1 MHTRRRAW
9 ARARTV
15 DSELNV
21 HLSQVYSCCFELDG
35 ARRCDFYDYLQFF
48 SSPLSLTTSL
58 SLCEWCFVCGQR
70 ALCTQWLN
78 RPFTC
83 TCTCTLALIYAQLIV
98 VVAAAAVAVWFFLSF
113 HLLFWLACIAYNA
126 LLCSLLWHNKTMRD
140 DGKQWRSFTM
150 RSAQTHIITMGVRVR
165 VRVCLSVC
173 DHYIHFSTRSSTK
186 VIYCHARIK
195 SNNFGG
201 SRRFLSPHSFSFAFI
216 TIMHACWNAQENI
229 IKSNTEHQKP
239 MAFPC
244 FFSISSQIK
253 FGRIYGI
260 LNTANSPSKQ
270 QEENT
275 SSRTSGVCAVL

>member
-140 DGKQWRSFTM
+140 DGNNGDLVRWEAHKHILLRWVCECVCVCVWVFAIIIFTFPQDQVPKLFIVM
-150 RSAQTHIITMGVRVR
+150 LELNPTISAVH
-165 VRVCLSVC
+165 
-173 DHYIHFSTRSSTK
+173 D
-186 VIYCHARIK
+186 
-195 SNNFGG
+195 G
-201 SRRFLSPHSFSFAFI
+201 S
-216 TIMHACWNAQENI
+216 
-229 IKSNTEHQKP
+229 
-239 MAFPC
+239 
-244 FFSISSQIK
+244 
-253 FGRIYGI
+253 
-260 LNTANSPSKQ
+260 
-270 QEENT
+270 
-275 SSRTSGVCAVL
+275 